1 MATRVLV
8 PIDDSEQS
16 RAALDFALEEF
27 SDAALI
33 AIHVTDPGTV
43 YGATGVEAGTK
54 TSPETGT
61 GVRDDY
67 ERIRTHRETEVERLL
82 ADARRRA
89 EAAGVALETE
99 ALVGDI
105 PKRII
110 ASAEAHDVDRLVIG
124 SHGRTGASRLLL
136 GSVAE
141 TVARRS
147 PVPVT
152 IVR

>member
-1 MATRVLV
+1 MPARVLV
-8 PIDDSEQS
+8 PIDGGEQA
-16 RAALDFALEEF
+16 RAALEFALEEF
-27 SDAALI
+27 PDAEFV
-33 AIHVTDPGTV
+33 AIHVTDPGTI
-43 YGATGVEAGTK
+43 YRATGLETGAK
-54 TSPETGT
+54 TDLETGT

-67 ERIRTHRETEVERLL
+67 ERIRTRREAEVDRLL
-82 ADARRRA
+82 EEARRQA

-99 ALVGDI
+99 ALVGKV

-110 ASAEAHDVDRLVIG
+110 AYAEDHDVDRLVIG